1 MPDFSARFAII
12 YKKFA
17 DWAAGNGFRPS
28 KLAFSR
34 FIGISQGGMQK
45 WEMGQVPTAKDLKA
59 IHDKLGFAYDWL
71 IAGEGEMF
79 DSPEAAAR
87 VVTSPAGVASPQE
100 PED

>member
-1 MPDFSARFAII
+1 MADFSARFAVI

-45 WEMGQVPTAKDLKA
+45 WEMGQVPTGRDLKT

-71 IAGEGEMF
+71 IAGEGPMF

-87 VVTSPAGVASPQE
+87 VVASPPASGA
-100 PED
+100 PEKPGD

>member
-1 MPDFSARFAII
+1 MADFSARFAVI

-87 VVTSPAGVASPQE
+87 VVASPPQGTPAKE
-100 PED
+100 RED